1 LLGLLKIF
9 SLVSLYNQNK
19 FEKELEASLVE
30 PKIKDENIEGTLLLP
45 SFNDLALNKSTA
57 TENLHCQD
65 D

>member
-1 LLGLLKIF
+1 MLGLLKLF

-30 PKIKDENIEGTLLLP
+30 PKIKDEYIEGSLLLP
-45 SFNDLALNKSTA
+45 SFNDIALNKSAA
-57 TENLHCQD
+57 TDNMQSQD